1 MIDIHC
7 HIVPNIDDG
16 ARSLD
21 DIFYFIGKKN
31 LSVAT
36 LLEKVNPRIALIGVG
51 KNNKFGHPS
60 DGTIKN
66 LNDESKPASTKF
78 WELEKQI
85 KKDRRHPGVIM
96 ELEKSETVWNI
107 VELLRKKVITQKELV
122 DFSDDLQQEV
132 KRIMDIRRG

>member
-1 MIDIHC
+1 MEI
-7 HIVPNIDDG
+7 
-16 ARSLD
+16 SLSD
-21 DIFYFIGKKN
+21 LNFFIEK
-31 LSVAT
+31 LPDW
-36 LLEKVNPRIALIGVG
+36 LLYYVERLLKRY
-51 KNNKFGHPS
+51 
-60 DGTIKN
+60 IKN

-85 KKDRRHPGVIM
+85 KKDRRHPGGIM

>member
-1 MIDIHC
+1 MEISKSDWKLFREKLPDWKENY
-7 HIVPNIDDG
+7 VE
-16 ARSLD
+16 R
-21 DIFYFIGKKN
+21 
-31 LSVAT
+31 
-36 LLEKVNPRIALIGVG
+36 LLKRY
-51 KNNKFGHPS
+51 
-60 DGTIKN
+60 IKN